1 MDVTEELQVIDAV
14 LKGDADRYEALV
26 NRYQKPIINFIFRM
40 VGNYED
46 AAELAQDVFIKS
58 YVSLA
63 GFNRQYRFS
72 TWLFRIATNRTID
85 FLRKRKV
92 AVVSMEGDY
101 EDYTPQYKSDGS
113 SPLDTLEDNRV
124 KALLGDAIQQ
134 LPAEYREVIVLYHV
148 NEASYEEIAEIT
160 GLPLGTVKNRI
171 FRARKMLKKIL
182 EGEI

>member
-14 LKGDADRYEALV
+14 LKGDVDRFEVLV
-26 NRYQKPIINFIFRM
+26 TRYQKPIINFVFRM

-46 AAELAQDVFIKS
+46 ATELAQDVFIKS
-58 YVSLA
+58 YVSLSS
-63 GFNRQYRFS
+63 FNRQYRFS
-72 TWLFRIATNRTID
+72 TWLFRIATNRAID

-101 EDYTPQYKSDGS
+101 EDYTPQYRSNGS
-113 SPLDTLEDNRV
+113 SPLETLEDGRL
-124 KALLGDAIQQ
+124 KMLLGDAVQQ
-134 LPAEYREVIVLYHV
+134 LPMEYREVIVLYHV
-148 NEASYEEIAEIT
+148 NEASYEEISEIT
-160 GLPLGTVKNRI
+160 SLPLGTVKNRI

>member
-14 LKGDADRYEALV
+14 LKGDVDQFEVLV
-26 NRYQKPIINFIFRM
+26 SRYQKPIINFVFRM

-46 AAELAQDVFIKS
+46 ATELAQDVFIKS
-58 YVSLA
+58 YVSLS

-72 TWLFRIATNRTID
+72 TWLFRIATNRAID

-101 EDYTPQYKSDGS
+101 EDYTPQYKSNGN
-113 SPLDTLEDNRV
+113 SPLETLEDGRL
-124 KALLGDAIQQ
+124 KMLLGDAIQQ
-134 LPAEYREVIVLYHV
+134 LPLEYREVIVLYHI
-148 NEASYEEIAEIT
+148 NEESYEEISKIT
-160 GLPLGTVKNRI
+160 DLPLGTVKNRI

>member
-14 LKGDADRYEALV
+14 LKGDVDRYEALV

-46 AAELAQDVFIKS
+46 ATELAQDVFIKS

-72 TWLFRIATNRTID
+72 TWLFRIATNRAID

-113 SPLDTLEDNRV
+113 SPLETLEDGRL
-124 KALLGDAIQQ
+124 KTLLGDAIQQ
-134 LPAEYREVIVLYHV
+134 LPPEYREVIVLYHV
-148 NEASYEEIAEIT
+148 TETSYEEIAEIT